1 MNKQA
6 LQEIDYYRVR
16 DEVASYCVTQ
26 EAKDSFLQREPFT
39 ESKQI
44 ENLKNLSRE
53 WSKYLSASR
62 KNPLLFWEPV
72 ASLFDVIKARGTSLV
87 LEQRFCS

>member
-44 ENLKNLSRE
+44 ENLKSIFLLPAKILFYSG
-53 WSKYLSASR
+53 SLL
-62 KNPLLFWEPV
+62 PLFLM
-72 ASLFDVIKARGTSLV
+72 
-87 LEQRFCS
+87 